1 MERICGQFQG
11 DTRSGGLFDHIVSKP
26 QSETRALQFR
36 AAATVC
42 SIAPI
47 WERGP
52 VKKVLVVD
60 DSETIRLEVGRNL
73 GQAGFSVLEARDGA
87 EGLHVAST
95 HLDLSLIV
103 LDVNMPVMNGLDMLD
118 RLKREAKTQPIP
130 VLLLTT
136 EAQDTLIDRAKKAGA
151 KGWLIKPVKSEIL
164 LMAAKKLAR

>member
-1 MERICGQFQG
+1 VPHFGNE
-11 DTRSGGLFDHIVSKP
+11 DT
-26 QSETRALQFR
+26 
-36 AAATVC
+36 
-42 SIAPI
+42 
-47 WERGP
+47 

-73 GQAGFSVLEARDGA
+73 GQAGFSVFEARDGA
-87 EGLHVAST
+87 EGLSVASS

-118 RLKREAKTQPIP
+118 RLKQEPKTQTIP

-136 EAQDTLIDRAKKAGA
+136 EAQDSLIERAKKAGA